1 MRQTV
6 QTFSASVLLKIK
18 IQNRASL
25 DQKYPYRRYL
35 ESMGGIF
42 MKKLAKSALLL
53 LTAVLCLG
61 LFTMTA
67 SAATTSKTTT
77 KTTTKKV
84 TMSSKA
90 KKSRK
95 VKKTKTKKTTKKTK
109 KKNQQITKVTTV
121 KTTTQTTYKKNS
133 RVKTVKTT
141 VRTNVKTTTKKVK
154 ASSKS
159 TKKTVSAKK
168 AVAGASST
176 DIYDLAPKAGSN
188 VKSAFKKLGF
198 QVKVNGG
205 VSYSGYFSARDQSI
219 TLKRVNDD
227 CIYHELGHFVAFVSG
242 NSDKKA
248 EFQSIYRAEKGK
260 YKASDKNYVT
270 SSASEYFAESYKNYV
285 ENPGA
290 LKASR
295 PRTYAYIAKAAAAVT
310 DSQAARLAAVYAPI
324 WK

>member
-159 TKKTVSAKK
+159 
-168 AVAGASST
+168 
-176 DIYDLAPKAGSN
+176 
-188 VKSAFKKLGF
+188 
-198 QVKVNGG
+198 
-205 VSYSGYFSARDQSI
+205 SYSGYFSARDQSI